1 MQKIILAVLCY
12 TFNCFSANLFSQSV
26 ETVTDCNLNGWVKHT
41 LPGTLG
47 TVKFVDGPSN
57 PPLGKGSVQL
67 ASPDMSF
74 VRLRNAAY
82 SGTLLSSITELS
94 YSAYVEQR
102 DSTVEMPFIV
112 ILADADG
119 DGKSEH
125 NLVFDPRFQTG
136 KYITGGFPDQGIT
149 QERVWQSWNALHGGW
164 FLGPA
169 DDPDK
174 GFPPFSLATY
184 LLKYP
189 NARIN
194 NDASKGGAA
203 IRLTS
208 GGPVFLKNFIGYA
221 DEFKIGVN
229 GITTTYDFEGSIA
242 KAGADQKV
250 IYGYGSNCTTLNASA
265 AGGFA
270 PYSFA
275 WSGGGLS
282 STSQNLQVCP
292 ETTTTYTVTVTD
304 AKGCTGVDQV
314 TVFVNDVRC
323 GNKNDKV
330 LVCHKGEE
338 ICISPNAV
346 KAHLNHGDFLGACKP
361 SDITKANRKNVRNE
375 VTEPA
380 QFKLSNYPNP
390 FTDVTKF
397 RYELPFDC
405 SVSIKV
411 YDLQGRILATL
422 VSANRK
428 SGIHIVD
435 FSSKSLRN
443 GTFYYKIIA
452 TSARKTFL
460 QTNKMV
466 MLH

>member
-1 MQKIILAVLCY
+1 MQKIILVGLCY

-74 VRLRNAAY
+74 VRLRNGAY

-136 KYITGGFPDQGIT
+136 KYIAGGFPDQGIT

-250 IYGYGSNCTTLNASA
+250 VYGYGSNCTTLNASA
-265 AGGFA
+265 VGGFA

-282 STSQNLQVCP
+282 SIGQNLQVCP
-292 ETTTTYTVTVTD
+292 TTTTTYTVTVTD

-361 SDITKANRKNVRNE
+361 FNITNANKENLRNE
-375 VTEPA
+375 VTQAA
-380 QFKLSNYPNP
+380 QFKLSNFPNP
-390 FTDVTKF
+390 FSAVTKVQ
-397 RYELPFDC
+397 YELPFDC

-411 YDLQGRILATL
+411 YDLQGRIVATL

-443 GTFYYKIIA
+443 GTYYYKIIA
-452 TSARKTFL
+452 ASARKTFL

-466 MLH
+466 VLH